1 MIGMNTEMR
10 NIRLVIE
17 TPVTI
22 SFTIC
27 VAVPIKVCGKSPAL
41 PAVESSLSANF
52 DSYLSAN
59 FDGSYE
65 WQKGNRSG
73 LLYRMGEGALMLG
86 ATPGQ
91 SSGNDFAALGDKI
104 SQ

>member
-1 MIGMNTEMR
+1 MR
-10 NIRLVIE
+10 NIRLVVE

-27 VAVPIKVCGKSPAL
+27 VAVPIKVCGKSPDL
-41 PAVESSLSANF
+41 PAVESSS
-52 DSYLSAN
+52 SPN

-86 ATPGQ
+86 ATSGQ

-104 SQ
+104 SQGFRVFIANYQT

>member
-1 MIGMNTEMR
+1 MNTEMR

-27 VAVPIKVCGKSPAL
+27 VDVPIKVCGKPPAL
-41 PAVESSLSANF
+41 PAVESCV
-52 DSYLSAN
+52 SAN

-65 WQKGNRSG
+65 WQKGNRPG
-73 LLYRMGEGALMLG
+73 LLDRMGEGALMFG
-86 ATPGQ
+86 ATSGQ
-91 SSGNDFAALGDKI
+91 SPGNDFAALGDKI

>member
-1 MIGMNTEMR
+1 LN
-10 NIRLVIE
+10 
-17 TPVTI
+17 PH
-22 SFTIC
+22 
-27 VAVPIKVCGKSPAL
+27 
-41 PAVESSLSANF
+41 
-52 DSYLSAN
+52 LSAN

-86 ATPGQ
+86 ATSGQ